1 MLRKILPVA
10 LLASASLASPSA
22 DATAVCQYLESQYPA
37 YFAWDPKAKHPSVA
51 TNASVPI
58 DDDKGNGN
66 ASVYNEIN
74 KDYWNNANSKL
85 RAACAFFPGTADQ
98 VADAVKQLGKY
109 PTAPYGLKSGGHQPA
124 PGFSATEDGVLI
136 SFEPNMAAT
145 VRTEDGNHFWVG
157 PGARWG
163 DVYNVSGETNQI
175 VVGGR
180 LANIGVG
187 GFTLGGGLSY
197 YSAQYVRFTLVLY
210 TTEIFC

>member
-1 MLRKILPVA
+1 MLLRILPAA
-10 LLASASLASPSA
+10 LLASVSLASPSA
-22 DATAVCQYLESQYPA
+22 DVTAVCQYLESQYPA
-37 YFAWDPKAKHPSVA
+37 YFAWDPKAKHPSA
-51 TNASVPI
+51 ASNASMPV
-58 DDDKGNGN
+58 DDNKGNGN

-74 KDYWNNANSKL
+74 RDYWNNANSKL
-85 RAACAFFPGTADQ
+85 RAACAFFPGNADQ

-109 PTAPYGLKSGGHQPA
+109 LAAPYGLKSGGHQPA
-124 PGFSATEDGVLI
+124 PGFSATDHGVLI

-145 VRTEDGNHFWVG
+145 TRTEDGQHFWVG

-163 DVYNVSGETNQI
+163 DVYNVTGETNQV

-197 YSAQYVRFTLVLY
+197 YSAQYVRLPLIC
-210 TTEIFC
+210 TTVEIFY